1 MSWQLFGASAIGASH
16 IAGDLP
22 CQDAHAYRRTE
33 SGFVGVV
40 CDGAGSAAHS
50 DIGARLVCSQV
61 VDVLADAITPPET
74 LTAEVARDRVAWALA
89 GARNRLARRAEAE
102 SHDLKDY
109 ACTVVGAWMGAHG
122 GWLFHIGDG
131 LGVARFADRETISA
145 PENGEYANQT
155 FFLTGRDWTTHLRLT
170 PIERGCSSV
179 LLMSDGAMSFA
190 MDKGCQQV
198 YAPFFE
204 PVERFLRNSAEAP
217 GNEALLATLA
227 DERTHGITGDDKT
240 LLIALAPTVD

>member
-1 MSWQLFGASAIGASH
+1 VSWQLFGASAIGASH

-40 CDGAGSAAHS
+40 CDGAGSAAYS
-50 DIGARLVCSQV
+50 DIGARLVCAQV

-89 GARNRLARRAEAE
+89 GARNRLARRAVAE
-102 SHDLKDY
+102 SHALKDY

-131 LGVARFADRETISA
+131 LGVARLASGDTVSA
-145 PENGEYANQT
+145 PENGEYANET
-155 FFLTGRDWTTHLRLT
+155 FFLTGRDWTTHLRMT
-170 PIERGCSSV
+170 PVESGCESV
-179 LLMSDGAMSFA
+179 LLMSDGAMGFV
-190 MDKGCQQV
+190 MDKGGRQV
-198 YAPFFE
+198 YAPFFD
-204 PVERFLRNSAEAP
+204 PVARFLRSSDETP
-217 GNEALLATLA
+217 GNEALQATLA
-227 DERTHGITGDDKT
+227 DARTHGITGDDKT
-240 LLIALAPTVD
+240 LLIALAPPA